1 MKPTA
6 PIIDSRSLL
15 MGVTFVALWS
25 SAFATARI
33 IVAHAPPLMA
43 LSVRFAIAGLIAVLL
58 ARALGQTWRLTRP
71 QARSVVVFGLC
82 QNAAYLGL
90 NFIAMQWIEA
100 SLAVIIAASMP
111 LIVAALGWAFKGER
125 IAPLGVAGLV
135 AGFVGVALIMQTRL
149 SGGADP
155 IGIALCLMGALALAV
170 ATLTI
175 GGATSGG
182 NLLMVVGLQ
191 MLVGSVAL
199 GVIAAATESWRFD
212 PTPAFWGAFA
222 WQIFGPGL
230 AATLIWFR
238 LVGQIGAVRAA
249 AFHFLNPAF
258 GVIFAMLLLGE
269 DLQGWDIIGVAITML
284 GIALVQRARISA
296 ITTPSGG

>member
-1 MKPTA
+1 MTS
-6 PIIDSRSLL
+6 IDRRAIA
-15 MGVTFVALWS
+15 MGVIFVALWS
-25 SAFATARI
+25 SAFATARV
-33 IVAHAPPLMA
+33 IVAHAPPLTA
-43 LSVRFAIAGLIAVLL
+43 LSVRFAISGLIAVAL
-58 ARALGQTWRLTRP
+58 ARALGQSWRLSRG
-71 QARSVVVFGLC
+71 QARSVIVFGLC

-90 NFIAMQWIEA
+90 NFIAMQWVEA

-125 IAPLGVAGLV
+125 VAPLGVAGLA

-149 SGGADP
+149 SGGADAV
-155 IGIALCLMGALALAV
+155 GIVLCLLGALALAV

-175 GGATSGG
+175 GGAASGG
-182 NLLMVVGLQ
+182 NVLMVVGLQ

-199 GVIAAATESWRFD
+199 GGIAAATEGFRLD

-222 WQIFGPGL
+222 WQIIGPGL

-238 LVGQIGAVRAA
+238 LVGDIGAVRAA
-249 AFHFLNPAF
+249 SFHFLNPAF
-258 GVIFAMLLLGE
+258 GVAFAVILLGE
-269 DLQGWDIIGVAITML
+269 RVQGWDMLGVTVTSI

-296 ITTPSGG
+296 ITKPSGG

>member
-1 MKPTA
+1 MTPRT
-6 PIIDSRSLL
+6 IL
-15 MGVTFVALWS
+15 MGLLFVALWS

-43 LSVRFAIAGLIAVLL
+43 LSVRFAIAGLIAVIV
-58 ARALGQTWRLTRP
+58 ARLMGQTWRLTRG
-71 QARSVVVFGLC
+71 QARSVIVFGLC

-90 NFIAMQWIEA
+90 NFIAMQTIEA

-125 IAPLGVAGLV
+125 IAPLGLIGLA
-135 AGFVGVALIMQTRL
+135 AGFIGVALIMETRL

-155 IGIALCLMGALALAV
+155 VGIALCILGALALAV

-175 GGATSGG
+175 GGASSGG
-182 NLLMVVGLQ
+182 NLLMIVGLQ
-191 MLVGSVAL
+191 MLVGSLAL
-199 GVIAAATESWRFD
+199 GLIAAAIENAHFS

-222 WQIFGPGL
+222 WQILGPGL
-230 AATLIWFR
+230 AATLIWFW
-238 LVGQIGAVRAA
+238 LVGQIGAVRGA

-258 GVIFAMLLLGE
+258 GVIFAVLLLGE
-269 DLQGWDIIGVAITML
+269 KIQAWDMVGIAITML

-296 ITTPSGG
+296 ITKPSGA